1 MKASRSDNRIETTL
15 GDLIAA
21 VSECAFEST
30 ADTREAYDLAHL
42 ILVELL
48 KDASFGS
55 KSLERCVPGTLL
67 PH

>member
-1 MKASRSDNRIETTL
+1 MKPAAAIIRIETTL

-48 KDASFGS
+48 KEASFGS